1 MNPLLQKLI
10 DWVLVKD
17 GVPAPKKVCD
27 DNADAFDIETLNR
40 EERQGECAVEPC
52 GDKQSKNGGAL

>member
-17 GVPAPKKVCD
+17 GVPTTKKVCD
-27 DNADAFDIETLNR
+27 DNADAFDIETLDR
-40 EERQGECAVEPC
+40 EERQGECAVSC
-52 GDKQSKNGGAL
+52 DKPPKNGGAS